1 MATGLSGGGT
11 SVDRPAWHS
20 LAHDLQ
26 AAAVAQREHG
36 RVAERVRHN
45 RTGLDVAASVSASLD
60 SPLDAVVIGAGQ
72 AGLSASYHLAR
83 LGLDH
88 VVLDAE
94 RAPGGA
100 WQHRWDSLTMDDVH
114 GVADLPDGAAPGRG
128 GERANVVVPRWFADY
143 ERRHALPVVRPVRVS
158 AVEDEGALL
167 VVRAGE
173 RAWATRTVVNATG
186 TWSRPFVP
194 RYPGQ
199 EDFRGEQLHTVDYPG
214 AEHFL
219 GRRVLV
225 VGGGA
230 SAVQLLGEI
239 ALVTDTV
246 WVTRSEPVWHDLA
259 GEFDGRAAIGLV
271 ADRVRRGLPPR
282 SVVSVTGIALRA
294 QEQEAARRGAYRRRP
309 MFARLEPDGV
319 RWADGTSEAVD
330 VILWAT
336 GFRPA
341 IGHLAP
347 LGLRTRHGGVR
358 LLASSNDVQSA
369 TTAADDP
376 RVQLV
381 GYGPSASTIG
391 GNRAGRAAALAVQR
405 QVRPDVRVA

>member
-1 MATGLSGGGT
+1 M
-11 SVDRPAWHS
+11 
-20 LAHDLQ
+20 
-26 AAAVAQREHG
+26 
-36 RVAERVRHN
+36 
-45 RTGLDVAASVSASLD
+45 SAPFD
-60 SPLDAVVIGAGQ
+60 PPLDAVVIGAGQ
-72 AGLSASYHLAR
+72 AGLSASYHLTR
-83 LGLDH
+83 LGLGH

-94 RAPGGA
+94 QGPGGA

-114 GVADLPDGAAPGRG
+114 GVADLPDGPAPGRG
-128 GERANVVVPRWFADY
+128 GERANELVPRWFGEY
-143 ERRHALPVVRPVRVS
+143 ERHHDLPVVRPVRVT
-158 AVEDEGALL
+158 AVEDDGDLL

-173 RAWATRTVVNATG
+173 RSWTARTVVNATG

-194 RYPGQ
+194 HYPGQ
-199 EDFRGEQLHTVDYPG
+199 QSFLGQQLHAVDYPG
-214 AEHFL
+214 AEHFR

-239 ALVTDTV
+239 APVTDTV
-246 WVTRSEPVWHDLA
+246 WVTRSEPVWRDLA

-294 QEQEAARRGAYRRRP
+294 QEEEAHRRGAYERRP
-309 MFARLEPDGV
+309 MFARIEPDGV
-319 RWADGTSEAVD
+319 RWPDGTFEAVD

-341 IGHLAP
+341 VGHLAP
-347 LGLRTRHGGVR
+347 LGLRSRHGGIR
-358 LLASSNDVQSA
+358 LLTSSRDVQSA

-405 QVRPDVRVA
+405 LLRGDTRVA